1 SRNGSSQSDVEVCS
15 SCEFEFDRRRSALGL
30 ANSTWMQRT
39 SGRVDPRFVGVH
51 LVLIQVEEQGGVY
64 RDLALKTKFE
74 LQVLLITASSRLI
87 PSCIRGSGPSCPNPC
102 RMAVESLMNPL
113 SVSCVCG
120 HSDTINSQ
128 SRDDGSSTN

>member
-1 SRNGSSQSDVEVCS
+1 MAAWATSAEIVKRTVFRAQV
-15 SCEFEFDRRRSALGL
+15 RRRSSCAH
-30 ANSTWMQRT
+30 
-39 SGRVDPRFVGVH
+39 P
-51 LVLIQVEEQGGVY
+51 VEEQGGVY
-64 RDLALKTKFE
+64 RGLALKIKLD

-87 PSCIRGSGPSCPNPC
+87 PLSIRGSGPSCPNPC

-120 HSDTINSQ
+120 HSDTTNSQ